1 MTSGPPDAQREQA
14 REWGRRLLSA
24 APWSDVADRVT
35 LLLVEPPAGLYGAP
49 APTISFWLTLD
60 QEAARSLPPEY
71 RQPLTTNRA
80 HIEHPRVP
88 ELPPVTLSITT
99 DDAMHRLLQGV
110 TRSAMEARW
119 LVRHVDIVSDRLR
132 RGEQYALR
140 ANLIPDDAPER
151 TVRGFWVDAVAAAR
165 ALDVLP
171 VDAAAGLTAAGEVVG
186 ALCRLACFDHGG
198 SYPPSPY
205 LRAVARETRL
215 GKRINPWLDDLA
227 KAVSGDDVAARR
239 VLGSRDQ
246 VIEEA
251 STVLGERYRNR
262 PWLRDPDAFALQPPR

>member
-1 MTSGPPDAQREQA
+1 MTSGPPDALREQA
-14 REWGRRLLSA
+14 REWGRGLLSA
-24 APWSDVADRVT
+24 APWSAVADRVT

-49 APTISFWLTLD
+49 APAVSFWLTLD

-71 RQPLTTNRA
+71 REPLTTNRA
-80 HIEHPRVP
+80 VIEHPRIAD
-88 ELPPVTLSITT
+88 LPPATLSVTT
-99 DDAMHRLLQGV
+99 DDALHRLLQGT

-140 ANLIPDDAPER
+140 ANLVADDAPER
-151 TVRGFWVDAVAAAR
+151 IVRGLWVDAVSAAR
-165 ALDVLP
+165 ALDVMT
-171 VDAAAGLTAAGEVVG
+171 VDPAGGLTAAGEVMG

-198 SYPPSPY
+198 SYPPSSY

-215 GKRINPWLDDLA
+215 GKRINPWLDDLT
-227 KAVSGDDVAARR
+227 KAVSGDEVAARR
-239 VLGSRDQ
+239 IIGSRDQ

-251 STVLGERYRNR
+251 RTVLGERYRNR